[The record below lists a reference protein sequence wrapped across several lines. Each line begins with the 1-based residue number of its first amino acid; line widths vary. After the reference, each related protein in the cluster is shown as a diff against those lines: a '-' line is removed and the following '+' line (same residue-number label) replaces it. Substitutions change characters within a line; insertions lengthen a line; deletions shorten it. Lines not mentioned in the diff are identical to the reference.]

1 MDSILD
7 SIRILRSRIVM
18 GISAQEDKEIH
29 AEIDMLMVEYKKL
42 LEQYKKDGI
51 STYGSYFAC

>member
-1 MDSILD
+1 
-7 SIRILRSRIVM
+7 M